1 MSMSPDEIMIETRR
15 QRDVS
20 FFDLTSVDQVS
31 VDDMSLIFDIARK
44 FREYKTYKF
53 ALLKGCSQVNAF
65 FENSTRTL
73 ASFDLAAKNL
83 SMDTTSVGS
92 TSSVK
97 KWESYLDTAETI
109 DAYNVKIIV
118 IRSSESGLSEMLSRH
133 TRASIL
139 NAWDGWHEHPT
150 QGLLD
155 ILTMLD
161 HFQTKNLEGKIIT
174 IVWDIMH
181 SRVFGSL
188 VRLLKKLNAEVRVAC
203 PLTLIP
209 KYVENFW
216 ITLFTDVEKALTWAD
231 VVYALRMQE
240 ERGATGFIP
249 SLREYSKMY
258 GISRKRL
265 DLAKEGALLMHP
277 GPVIRDIDI
286 HSALAA
292 RDPQSYVL
300 QQVENGLAVRKALL
314 WFLSERYDGKT
325 KTYSRK

>member
-1 MSMSPDEIMIETRR
+1 MNLSPEQDLIETRR

-20 FFDLTSVDQVS
+20 FFDLTSVEQI
-31 VDDMSLIFDIARK
+31 SLSDLDIIFDIARK
-44 FREYKTYKF
+44 FRDYKTYKF
-53 ALLKGCSQVNAF
+53 SLLKGCSQVNAF

-118 IRSSESGLSEMLSRH
+118 IRSSESGLSEMLARH

-155 ILTMLD
+155 ILTILD
-161 HFQTKNLEGKIIT
+161 HFWTKNLEGKIIT
-174 IVWDIMH
+174 IVGDIMH
-181 SRVFGSL
+181 SRVFWSL
-188 VRLLKKLNAEVRVAC
+188 VRLLKKLKATVRIAC

-216 ITLFTDVEKALTWAD
+216 VDLYTNVEEALSGAD
-231 VVYALRMQE
+231 VVYALRIQE
-240 ERGATGFIP
+240 ERWAAGFIP

-265 DLAKEGALLMHP
+265 DLAKDWALLMHP

-314 WFLSERYDGKT
+314 WLLSERFDGKT
-325 KTYSRK
+325 KTYTRK